1 MASYYNRPE
10 VEIMF
15 KKREIDIFGVL
26 LGMVIG
32 CIIGFFLSTRI
43 NINPS
48 DNDNEQ
54 PAGAVYGN
62 VYLLQIGKAD
72 SADEAETLIA
82 TIRAKDLYSVYVYT
96 GGHYYVYGAIAGSEE
111 ALASKKGDFE
121 YKGFS
126 PLVKKEYILDMPNAV
141 LDDTAEY
148 EFWLECVTNLLDDLK
163 GEQIVIS
170 EKFHSN
176 PASLEAYTLTVALTG
191 VKNEALRAEIR
202 LNIYQEIV
210 NNLG

>member
-1 MASYYNRPE
+1 
-10 VEIMF
+10 MF

-43 NINPS
+43 KINPPS
-48 DNDNEQ
+48 NEDDEKT
-54 PAGAVYGN
+54 GAIYGN

-72 SADEAETLIA
+72 TAEDANAIIENVKA
-82 TIRAKDLYSVYVYT
+82 RDLYSVYVYT
-96 GGHYYVYGAIAGSEE
+96 GGFYYVYGAIGESEDD
-111 ALASKKGDFE
+111 LAAKKSDFE

-126 PLVKKEYILDMPNAV
+126 PIVKKEYILDMPNAV
-141 LDDTAEY
+141 LDNTPEY
-148 EFWLECVTNLLDDLK
+148 EFWLECVTNLLEDLK
-163 GEQIVIS
+163 GKQFAVS

-176 PASLEAYTLTVALTG
+176 PASLEAYTLTVALSG
-191 VKNEALRAEIR
+191 VKNETLRAEIR

-210 NNLG
+210 KNLG